1 MRLKLLFLLSNIVLT
16 SCQQVEEETPEQEDT
31 ITLDYE
37 DFLDIHLEWKNL
49 FSPAKSQYFVYIYSI
64 SCGHCHRIKKEVLE
78 FVNDHKEAFYLME
91 FNSDIP
97 TKTNVAESIGKE
109 KIEEIYIL
117 GTPTLL
123 GITNWSLS
131 LNIAGEND
139 ILNYLHSLPHLDN
152 C

>member
-64 SCGHCHRIKKEVLE
+64 SCGHCNQIKKEVLE
-78 FVNDHKEAFYLME
+78 FVNDHKEAFYLIE

-109 KIEEIYIL
+109 KIEEVSIL
-117 GTPTLL
+117 GTPTLI
-123 GITNWSLS
+123 GVTNWAISLD
-131 LNIAGEND
+131 IAGEKEITD
-139 ILNYLHSLPHLDN
+139 YLSSLPHSGI